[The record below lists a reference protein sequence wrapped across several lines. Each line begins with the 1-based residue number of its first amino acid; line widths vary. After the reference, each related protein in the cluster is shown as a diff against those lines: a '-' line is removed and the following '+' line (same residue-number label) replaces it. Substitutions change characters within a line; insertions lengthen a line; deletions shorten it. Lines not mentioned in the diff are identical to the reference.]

1 MHTGCI
7 RGVEGALVTE
17 SSQDFRGFDIVR
29 RGYDRAQVDAYLRDL
44 AGGTA
49 PAAPPAFD
57 LARRGYDRA
66 QVDARIAE
74 LRAG

>member
-1 MHTGCI
+1 MSNGF
-7 RGVEGALVTE
+7 
-17 SSQDFRGFDIVR
+17 QDFHGFDIVR
-29 RGYDRAQVDAYLRDL
+29 RGYDRAQVDAYLRL
-44 AGGTA
+44 LSAGQA

-74 LRAG
+74 LGGR